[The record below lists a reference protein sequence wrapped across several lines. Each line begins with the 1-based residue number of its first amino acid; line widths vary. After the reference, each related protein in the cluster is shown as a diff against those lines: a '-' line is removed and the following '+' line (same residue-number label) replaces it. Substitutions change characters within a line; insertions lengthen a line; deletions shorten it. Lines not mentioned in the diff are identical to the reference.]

1 MKTNLLKYYIVLA
14 FFFST
19 VMLFAQ
25 GPGENDGTGTFED
38 TASDTTGAG
47 APIDDYVLIL
57 ALVGSAFVFYTL
69 KAYTKQ
75 GTTLEK

>member
-14 FFFST
+14 FFFSS

-25 GPGENDGTGTFED
+25 DPGANDAAGTMEE
-38 TASDTTGAG
+38 TADDTTG

-57 ALVGSAFVFYTL
+57 ALVGSAFVFFTL
-69 KAYTKQ
+69 KTYTRQ
-75 GTTLEK
+75 GNTLEK

>member
-14 FFFST
+14 FFFSS

-25 GPGENDGTGTFED
+25 DPGANDAAGTMEE
-38 TASDTTGAG
+38 TADDTTGA

-57 ALVGSAFVFYTL
+57 AFVGSAFVFFTM
-69 KAYTKQ
+69 KAYTRQ
-75 GTTLEK
+75 GNTLEK

>member
-14 FFFST
+14 FFFSS

-25 GPGENDGTGTFED
+25 GPGETDSAGTMED
-38 TASDTTGAG
+38 TASDSTP

-57 ALVGSAFVFYTL
+57 ALVGSAFVFYR
-69 KAYTKQ
+69 TKQ
-75 GTTLEK
+75 SSKKETR

>member
-14 FFFST
+14 FFFSS

-25 GPGENDGTGTFED
+25 PGDNDAAGTMED
-38 TASDTTGAG
+38 TTDDSTGA

-57 ALVGSAFVFYTL
+57 ALVGSAFVFFTM
-69 KAYTKQ
+69 KAYTKK
-75 GTTLEK
+75 GNTLEK

>member
-14 FFFST
+14 FFFSS

-25 GPGENDGTGTFED
+25 GPGETDSAGTMEET
-38 TASDTTGAG
+38 TNDTTG

-57 ALVGSAFVFYTL
+57 ALVGSAFVFLTM
-69 KAYTKQ
+69 KAYTKE
-75 GTTLEK
+75 GNSLEK

>member
-14 FFFST
+14 FFFSS

-38 TASDTTGAG
+38 SASDSTP